1 MDAGLAG
8 LLGGIIGAA
17 VGAIGAVGSAAVAGR
32 KAEKQ
37 AHIQS
42 QTQLRQLRMQIKAD
56 IILQQ
61 HSPRQEAYASFL
73 AQARKVGESKANIY
87 LALHSAY
94 IDRHSHPTEEIV
106 ERIHGPLDE
115 LTSKL
120 NSLTEIRSTVNVL
133 GPDSIDSE
141 TSRLYRVA
149 CEIVKEILE
158 YSHKVNIAIMENS
171 TFPDPEDTFTR
182 DANLDRAL
190 LEASSGFLDAVRP
203 ILDIGATRI

>member
-1 MDAGLAG
+1 M
-8 LLGGIIGAA
+8 
-17 VGAIGAVGSAAVAGR
+17 
-32 KAEKQ
+32 
-37 AHIQS
+37 
-42 QTQLRQLRMQIKAD
+42 
-56 IILQQ
+56 
-61 HSPRQEAYASFL
+61 
-73 AQARKVGESKANIY
+73 
-87 LALHSAY
+87 
-94 IDRHSHPTEEIV
+94 